1 MPIEAR
7 NLVGLFL
14 GIPFIWIGCD
24 HFFRPEIFD
33 PIVPNYLG
41 FPRFWTIASG
51 IVEILLG
58 IGIMLPH
65 SRRLA
70 AIFLVVFLVLVYLAN
85 LNMWLNDIPFNGTLL
100 SKNGHIIRLLVQLV
114 LIYISLW
121 LAHLIGTNIDSQQET
136 KAK

>member
-1 MPIEAR
+1 
-7 NLVGLFL
+7 
-14 GIPFIWIGCD
+14 
-24 HFFRPEIFD
+24 
-33 PIVPNYLG
+33 
-41 FPRFWTIASG
+41 
-51 IVEILLG
+51 
-58 IGIMLPH
+58 MLPH

-114 LIYISLW
+114 LIYINLW